1 MFKCTKKGV
10 ISRTHKPQEDVQV
23 RAKKNLGQHFLND
36 LDAAQRIVDGLQPQ
50 GEYKKVLEIGPGM
63 GVLTQFLVKKD
74 NYETSLI
81 EIDKESVDYLRK
93 HYIEFTG
100 TRLIDGDFLRYPLES
115 IFGDEKFAI
124 VGNFPYF
131 ISTQIFFRVLEY
143 KDQCIE
149 VVGMLQKEVAMRL
162 AAKPGTKDYGI
173 LSVLLQAYYDV
184 EYLFSLG
191 SEVFT
196 PPPKVNSGVI
206 RIRRNWDKKLDCD
219 PAKFKIVVKMAFNQ
233 RRKTLRNALRAMQL
247 PENPLLT
254 KRAEQLG
261 VAEFVELTHLWEAQ
275 GYPGA

>member
-1 MFKCTKKGV
+1 M
-10 ISRTHKPQEDVQV
+10 QV

-50 GEYKKVLEIGPGM
+50 GEYQKVLEIGPGM
-63 GVLTQFLVKKD
+63 GVLTQFLVKKEA
-74 NYETSLI
+74 YETSLI

-93 HYIEFTG
+93 HYLEFTG
-100 TRLIDGDFLRYPLES
+100 TRLIDGDFLRYPLEN
-115 IFGDEKFAI
+115 IFGEEKFAI

-143 KDQCIE
+143 KDQCVE

-162 AAKPGTKDYGI
+162 AAKPGNKDYGI
-173 LSVLLQAYYDV
+173 LSVLLQAYYDI

-191 SEVFT
+191 PEVFT

-206 RIRRNWDKKLDCD
+206 RMRRNWDKKLACD

-233 RRKTLRNALRAMQL
+233 RRKTLRNALRSMQL
-247 PENPLLT
+247 PDHPLLT

>member
-1 MFKCTKKGV
+1 
-10 ISRTHKPQEDVQV
+10 
-23 RAKKNLGQHFLND
+23 
-36 LDAAQRIVDGLQPQ
+36 
-50 GEYKKVLEIGPGM
+50 M
-63 GVLTQFLVKKD
+63 GVLTQFLVKKEA
-74 NYETSLI
+74 YETSLI

-93 HYIEFTG
+93 NYLEFTG
-100 TRLIDGDFLRYPLES
+100 PRLIDGDFLRYPLEN
-115 IFGDEKFAI
+115 IFGEEKFAI

-162 AAKPGTKDYGI
+162 AANPGNKDYGI

-191 SEVFT
+191 PEVFT

-206 RIRRNWDKKLDCD
+206 RIRRNWDKKLACD

-247 PENPLLT
+247 PDHPLLT

-261 VAEFVELTHLWEAQ
+261 VPEFVELTHLWEAQ